1 MNGDLGAD
9 GFVRL
14 AWSLAREAATG
25 RLILDEP
32 AQRHELYLRRG
43 YLTVARVAGLDAQ
56 LGKILVDDGVID
68 AAELERALAG
78 AGARLAGQTLRA
90 RGALSEAQLDAAL
103 RRQAEARLARLAAMP
118 RARFRFESSAQP
130 PASHRSGRPLA
141 LAAWVRRHVESFVD
155 DQRGRD
161 FVAGL
166 GDARLTLRK
175 DLAPDPA
182 DCDDVDRRILAALA
196 APRRLEE
203 VARASGAPRTRLV
216 ALLWF
221 LSRVGAL
228 EGEIARHPVLGV
240 APDAPPAEVRRAFH
254 RLARALHP
262 DLNPDADP
270 ARLLEVIEAY
280 RTFRG

>member
-1 MNGDLGAD
+1 MHGDLGAG

-14 AWSLAREAATG
+14 AWRLAREAATG
-25 RLILDEP
+25 RLFLEE
-32 AQRHELYLRRG
+32 ATVTHELYLRRG

-56 LGKILVDDGVID
+56 LGKILVDDGVIS

-78 AGARLAGQTLRA
+78 AGPRLAGQALRA

-118 RARFRFESSAQP
+118 RARFRFDPTAQP
-130 PASHRSGRPLA
+130 PPSHRSGRPLA
-141 LAAWVRRHVESFVD
+141 LAAWVRRHVEGFCD
-155 DQRGRD
+155 A
-161 FVAGL
+161 AGARALAAEL
-166 GDARLTLRK
+166 GDARIVLRK

-182 DCDDVDRRILAALA
+182 DCDDADRRILAAMA

-203 VARASGAPRTRLV
+203 IARASGAPRSRLL

-221 LSRVGAL
+221 LGRVGAL
-228 EGEIARHPVLGV
+228 DLGGG
-240 APDAPPAEVRRAFH
+240 PPSAASREEQKRAFR
-254 RLARALHP
+254 RLVRALHP

-270 ARLLEVIEAY
+270 ARLVEVIEAY
-280 RTFRG
+280 RAIR